1 MSNDVKAKFR
11 MYRSSK
17 SGYYYWQDNDTGKQG
32 TLGTSDKRQAQ
43 RLLHAKNE
51 SYCTPTSAIN
61 LQIARAY
68 LDAADP
74 KLLTRTWQQV
84 MEQIVSEK
92 SGETRVRWATAIRD
106 KNFDALRNLPMLETR
121 ADHFLAALADR
132 KVSTNYYLRRIHNYA
147 LGMDWLLKA
156 IIPKRQ
162 WPKVYHASKRAIT
175 EDEHRR
181 IIEREK
187 NPERRAFYEL
197 CWFLGGSQKDVAEL
211 TAENVDWDDNTLSF
225 VRQKLRHLAHTGI
238 KPPIIHFGEE
248 VTAILKSLPQSGPLF
263 PNLSK
268 MASKDRANEFRQR
281 CHGLGITGVTLHCY
295 RYAWAE
301 RARKCGF
308 PQRFAQEALGHNS
321 KAVHAAY
328 AKKAEVHLPSL
339 ENWGK
344 QMKEKVLR
352 VEFAGQSDG
361 KPASAEARN
370 MQASQQPGSGEV
382 PTGATEDHKQKEIT
396 YATKTN

>member
-1 MSNDVKAKFR
+1 MSNDVKTKFR
-11 MYRSSK
+11 MFRSGK
-17 SGYYYWQDNDTGKQG
+17 SGYYYWQDNDTGKQA
-32 TLGTSDKRQAQ
+32 TLGTSDKREAQ

-51 SYCTPTSAIN
+51 SYRTPTSAIN

-68 LDAADP
+68 LDASDP

-84 MEQIVSEK
+84 MEQILSEK
-92 SGETRVRWATAIRD
+92 SGETRARWATAIRD

-147 LGMDWLLKA
+147 LGMDWLLKP

-175 EDEHRR
+175 EEEHLK

-197 CWFLGGSQKDVAEL
+197 CWYLGGSQKDIAEL
-211 TAENVDWDDNTLSF
+211 TAEDVDWSDRTLCYL
-225 VRQKLRHLAHTGI
+225 RTKLKRRADTGI
-238 KPPIIHFGEE
+238 KPPIIHFGDE
-248 VTAILKSLPQSGPLF
+248 VTAILKSLPQTGPLF
-263 PNLSK
+263 PNLINV
-268 MASKDRANEFRQR
+268 ASKDRANEFRQR
-281 CHGLGITGVTLHCY
+281 CRGLGITGVTLHCY

-301 RARKCGF
+301 RARKYGF

-328 AKKAEVHLPSL
+328 AKKAEVHIPSL
-339 ENWGK
+339 EDWGK

-352 VEFAGQSDG
+352 VEFAGQPDSKPVSAEKRGGVDV
-361 KPASAEARN
+361 PASPAT
-370 MQASQQPGSGEV
+370 ASQTQ
-382 PTGATEDHKQKEIT
+382 EIT
-396 YATKTN
+396 YGAKAD

>member
-1 MSNDVKAKFR
+1 VSNDVKTKFR
-11 MYRSSK
+11 MFRSGK
-17 SGYYYWQDNDTGKQG
+17 SGYYYWHDNATGKQG
-32 TLGTSDKRQAQ
+32 TLGTPDKRQAQ
-43 RLLHAKNE
+43 RLLNAKNE
-51 SYCTPTSAIN
+51 SCSTPASAIN

-68 LDAADP
+68 LNAADP
-74 KLLTRTWQQV
+74 QLVTRTWQEV

-92 SGETRVRWATAIRD
+92 TGETGVRWATAVRD
-106 KNFDALRNLPMLETR
+106 KNFDGLRKLPLLETR

-147 LGMDWLLKA
+147 LGMDWLLKS

-162 WPKVYHASKRAIT
+162 WPKVSHASKRAIT
-175 EDEHRR
+175 EEEQRR

-197 CWFLGGSQKDVAEL
+197 CWFLGGSQKDIAEL
-211 TAENVDWDDNTLSF
+211 RAEDVDWGDQTLSF
-225 VRQKLRHLAHTGI
+225 IRNKLRHLAYTGI

-248 VTAILKSLPQSGPLF
+248 VTAILRSLPQTGPLF
-263 PNLSK
+263 PNLAK
-268 MASKDRANEFRQR
+268 AESKDRANEFRQR
-281 CHGLGITGVTLHCY
+281 CRGLGITGVTLHCY

-301 RARKCGF
+301 RARQCGF

-339 ENWGK
+339 EDWGK

-352 VEFAGQSDG
+352 VEFAAKSVNEPTSGQ
-361 KPASAEARN
+361 ARN
-370 MQASQQPGSGEV
+370 LQTPTQPVSGEV
-382 PTGATEDHKQKEIT
+382 PSSLTDAGQQQGIN
-396 YATKTN
+396 YAAKTN

>member
-1 MSNDVKAKFR
+1 
-11 MYRSSK
+11 
-17 SGYYYWQDNDTGKQG
+17 
-32 TLGTSDKRQAQ
+32 
-43 RLLHAKNE
+43 
-51 SYCTPTSAIN
+51 
-61 LQIARAY
+61 
-68 LDAADP
+68 
-74 KLLTRTWQQV
+74 

-92 SGETRVRWATAIRD
+92 SGDTRVRWATAIRD
-106 KNFDALRNLPMLETR
+106 KNFDALGKLPILETR

-132 KVSTNYYLRRIHNYA
+132 KVSTNYYLRRVHNYA

-162 WPKVYHASKRAIT
+162 WPKVTHASKRAIT
-175 EDEHRR
+175 EEEHQK

-187 NPERRAFYEL
+187 NLERRAFYEL
-197 CWFLGGSQKDVAEL
+197 CWFLGGSQKDIAEL
-211 TAENVDWDDNTLSF
+211 TAEDVDWSDYTLSF
-225 VRQKLRHLAHTGI
+225 IRNKLRHLADTGI

-248 VTAILKSLPQSGPLF
+248 VTAILKSLAHSGPLF
-263 PNLSK
+263 PHLIGV
-268 MASKDRANEFRQR
+268 ASKDRANEFRQR
-281 CHGLGITGVTLHCY
+281 CRGLGITGVTLHCY

-339 ENWGK
+339 EDWGK

-352 VEFAGQSDG
+352 VEFTGQSED
-361 KPASAEARN
+361 KPTSAEARN
-370 MQASQQPGSGEV
+370 LQTPQEPASGELPSDTSQQQQIKYV
-382 PTGATEDHKQKEIT
+382 
-396 YATKTN
+396 TKTN